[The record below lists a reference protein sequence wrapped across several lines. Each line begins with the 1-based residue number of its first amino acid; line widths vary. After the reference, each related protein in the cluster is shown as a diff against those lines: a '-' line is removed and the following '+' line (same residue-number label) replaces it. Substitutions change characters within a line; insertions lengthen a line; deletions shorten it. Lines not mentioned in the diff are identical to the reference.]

1 MSEASGAAGSPA
13 LLAERLDADPTR
25 RVAGYPVRTGR
36 PLPFG
41 ATVVPGGV
49 NFSVYSNH
57 ATAMTLVLF
66 RPGESEPI
74 AELPFPPSCRIGGV
88 YAMIVYGLDVETIE
102 YGYRADG
109 AFCPEQG
116 HRFDRGQILTDPYAK
131 IITGGET
138 WGEPR
143 ATREYRAQAGY
154 DDFEWED
161 DQPLNL
167 PPEDIVVY
175 ELHVRGFTRHSSSA
189 VSFPG
194 TFAGLTEKIPYL
206 RQLGVNCIELM
217 PIFEFDEMSNPR
229 SNPETG
235 ERLHDFWGYNPL
247 GFFAPK
253 AGYAATS
260 RQGMQIEEFKNLVK
274 QMHRAG
280 IEVVLDVVFNHT
292 AEGNEQGPSIS
303 FRGLDNSTY
312 YMLTPDGDYYNF
324 SGTGNTLNCNHSVV
338 RGFVL
343 DCLRYWVTEFHIDG
357 FRFDLAA
364 ILGRAPDGSLLA
376 NPPLL
381 ESLAQ
386 DPILRD
392 CKLIAEAWDAGGL
405 YQVGSFPSYARWS
418 EWNGRYRDAIRRFLK
433 GDEDTAGEMAV
444 RLVGS
449 PDLYEGRTPTASVNF
464 ITAHDGFTLHDL
476 VAYNDR
482 HNEANGEDNRDGEQS
497 NNSWNCG
504 QEGPTDDA
512 GIRALRDRQVRNALL
527 LLLTS
532 RGIPMLVAGDEAGRT
547 QHGNNNAY
555 CHDELSWFDWSLVQR
570 NHGLV
575 RFVRSAIAFRHAHPA
590 LRGSGCGESHAG
602 TGRYPDVSWHGAQ
615 AWEADWS
622 PHVKLLAAMFHA
634 DSDGTQD
641 WVYLAANAYWESQD
655 VALPEPPAGMAWCLF
670 ADTGAAAPDD
680 VHEPGQE
687 PPLAD
692 QTRASLHG
700 RSVLVLTARPAA
712 EPGMPPGAAAPPGAS
727 ET

>member
-1 MSEASGAAGSPA
+1 MSEVSGSDGSPA

-25 RVAGYPVRTGR
+25 QIAGFPVRAGK

-66 RPGESEPI
+66 RQGEPEPV
-74 AELPFPPSCRIGGV
+74 AELPFPPSFRIGGV
-88 YAMIVYGLDVETIE
+88 YAMTVYGLDVETIE

-109 AFCPEQG
+109 PFCPEQG
-116 HRFDRGQILTDPYAK
+116 HRFDPGHILTDPYAK
-131 IITGGET
+131 LIAGGET
-138 WGEPR
+138 WGKPR
-143 ATREYRAQAGY
+143 SSREYRARVGY

-167 PPEDIVVY
+167 PPEDIVIY
-175 ELHVRGFTRHSSSA
+175 ELHVRGFTRHPSAA

-206 RQLGVNCIELM
+206 RELGVNCVELM

-229 SNPETG
+229 ANPQTG
-235 ERLHDFWGYNPL
+235 DRLHDFWGYNPL

-253 AGYAATS
+253 AGYAATGP
-260 RQGMQIEEFKNLVK
+260 QGMQIEEFKNLVK
-274 QMHRAG
+274 QLHRAG
-280 IEVVLDVVFNHT
+280 LEVVLDVVFNHT

-312 YMLTPDGDYYNF
+312 YMLTPDGEYYNF
-324 SGTGNTLNCNHSVV
+324 SGTGNTLNCNHPVV

-343 DCLRYWVTEFHIDG
+343 DCLRYWVAEFHIDG

-405 YQVGSFPSYARWS
+405 YQVGSFPSYDRWS

-433 GDEDTAGEMAV
+433 GDDDMTGEMAT

-449 PDLYEGRTPTASVNF
+449 LDLYEGRTPAASVNF

-504 QEGPTDDA
+504 QEGPTDG

-555 CHDELSWFDWSLVQR
+555 CHDELSWFDWSLVQE
-570 NHGLV
+570 NSDLV
-575 RFVRSAIAFRHAHPA
+575 RFVRRAIAFRRAHPA
-590 LRGSGCGESHAG
+590 LRGSRCGGDHTG
-602 TGRYPDVSWHGAQ
+602 TGLYPDVSWHGAQ

-622 PHVKLLAAMFHA
+622 PHGKLLAAMLHA
-634 DSDGTQD
+634 DSGDTQD
-641 WVYLAANAYWESQD
+641 WVYLVANAHWERQD
-655 VALPEPPAGMAWCLF
+655 VALPEPPAGMAWCRF
-670 ADTGAAAPDD
+670 ADTGAAPPDD
-680 VHEPGQE
+680 AHEPGAE

-692 QTRASLHG
+692 QTWASLHP
-700 RSVLVLTARPAA
+700 RSVLVLTARPTG
-712 EPGMPPGAAAPPGAS
+712 EPGDPA
-727 ET
+727 

>member
-116 HRFDRGQILTDPYAK
+116 HRFDRGQILTEPYAK
-131 IITGGET
+131 KITGGET